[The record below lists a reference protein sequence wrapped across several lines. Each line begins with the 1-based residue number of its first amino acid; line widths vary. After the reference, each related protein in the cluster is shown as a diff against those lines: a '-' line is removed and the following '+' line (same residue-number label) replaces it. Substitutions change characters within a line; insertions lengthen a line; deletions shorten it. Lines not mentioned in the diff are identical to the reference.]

1 MPSQIFTIA
10 RNTFVECVRQPV
22 LILLLLASGLLQV
35 FNTWT
40 AAFSMGRSSSAEV
53 YGDNKLLL
61 DVGLATI
68 FGAGVIMAAFLAT
81 AVVSSEIDRKTM
93 LTVVSKP
100 ISRAWV
106 VLGKYLGVA
115 GALTGATIIMLLFLL
130 MAIRHGVMTT
140 AGDNLDMPV
149 ILFGFGAVI
158 GSLVLAAAAN
168 YMYGWSFNQTAATA
182 MLPLVLLAYFGVLLF
197 SKQWEIQPPTTDLPF
212 KIITACLAM
221 VFAILVLAAVATAAS
236 TRLGQVMTIMVCAGV
251 FVGGLL
257 SNYFLGRQAFSN
269 TIVGVVLESSM
280 GETSDPDPSSRG
292 ANFEV
297 TLRELPRVEIEP
309 GDPFYFGPNP
319 NGVAL
324 TSSNFDPFI
333 GDFSDTP
340 RLFDPDTSSALIVQ
354 SVDGRTLDVM
364 NIGREP
370 LQLDRLPGQ
379 DDFVFITPTTVQP
392 VSATLWAIVPNMH
405 YYWLLDAVTQN
416 RNIPASHLFKI
427 AFYAVLQISAFLA
440 LAVALFQR
448 RDVG

>member
-1 MPSQIFTIA
+1 MLSQILTIA
-10 RNTFVECVRQPV
+10 RNTFVESVRQPV
-22 LILLLLASGLLQV
+22 LILLILASGLLQV

-40 AAFSMGRSSSAEV
+40 AAFSMGRTSSAEV

-68 FGAGVIMAAFLAT
+68 FGAGVVMAAFLAT
-81 AVVSSEIDRKTM
+81 AVVSSEIERKTM

-115 GALTGATIIMLLFLL
+115 GALTGATIVMLIFLL

-140 AGDNLDMPV
+140 AADNLDMPV
-149 ILFGFGAVI
+149 VLFGFGAVI

-182 MLPLVLLAYFGVLLF
+182 MLPLVLLAYLGVLLF
-197 SKQWEIQPPTTDLPF
+197 SKDWEPQPLRTDLPV
-212 KIITACLAM
+212 KIVVACLAM
-221 VFAILVLAAVATAAS
+221 VFAILVLASVATAAS
-236 TRLGQVMTIMVCAGV
+236 TRLGQVMTIVICAGV

-257 SNYFLGRQAFSN
+257 SNYFLGRQAFN
-269 TIVGVVLESSM
+269 NEIVGVVLETRM
-280 GETSDPDPSSRG
+280 VETSNPDPSTRG
-292 ANFEV
+292 AIMEV
-297 TLRELPRVEIEP
+297 TLRELPREEIEV

-324 TSSNFDPFI
+324 TSTNFQPFE

-340 RLFDPDTSSALIVQ
+340 RLFDPGSPSGLMVRGIDEK
-354 SVDGRTLDVM
+354 TLEVM
-364 NIGREP
+364 NIGRDP
-370 LQLDRLPGQ
+370 LPLARMPER

-392 VSATLWAIVPNMH
+392 VSATLWAVVPNMH

-416 RNIPASHLFKI
+416 RDIPAGHLARI
-427 AFYAVLQISAFLA
+427 AIYAVLQIAAFLA